1 MTASCG
7 ELRGRMLDLCLCAGQ
22 EGRPDPDPKLCIK
35 YRESGLLTAGQS
47 PSGVG
52 KTSVGA
58 KSGGC
63 GGCGQKRAIPPRKS
77 LLTRAVK
84 LAEATARHIA
94 DDSAPTPPDALGFR
108 ESQCLEC
115 PLNVDRECRGCG
127 CPLYPNLLNEG
138 KLRWRSEECPA
149 GKWARH
155 NDNRRPL
162 VNPTRNMIFHVFPL
176 KGAEWNW
183 HWHLE
188 QIVRVAP
195 YFNGRIAI
203 GVGTGHNLAP
213 VEEVQ
218 RRLEGV
224 PVTDWI
230 IRPNTKQLGE
240 TATFPDLLEC
250 VKTDDP
256 NAVTFRGHT
265 KGVTHSRTGIEQAWA
280 RLMWATCMDL
290 SSVDDALASHL
301 MAGPMKCHEPLVSTQ
316 KYRWFYA
323 GTFYWF
329 RNREIFQRDWRT
341 MEQTRWY
348 VEAWPGVLCTNAESA
363 CLCHDFT
370 DGSVLRE
377 AYWREHV
384 EADFELWKT
393 ARPNRRLDLE

>member
-1 MTASCG
+1 
-7 ELRGRMLDLCLCAGQ
+7 
-22 EGRPDPDPKLCIK
+22 
-35 YRESGLLTAGQS
+35 
-47 PSGVG
+47 
-52 KTSVGA
+52 
-58 KSGGC
+58 
-63 GGCGQKRAIPPRKS
+63 
-77 LLTRAVK
+77 
-84 LAEATARHIA
+84 
-94 DDSAPTPPDALGFR
+94 
-108 ESQCLEC
+108 
-115 PLNVDRECRGCG
+115 
-127 CPLYPNLLNEG
+127 
-138 KLRWRSEECPA
+138 
-149 GKWARH
+149 
-155 NDNRRPL
+155 
-162 VNPTRNMIFHVFPL
+162 MIFHVYPL
-176 KGAEWNW
+176 RGAEWNW
-183 HWHLE
+183 KWHLD

-203 GVGTGHNLAP
+203 GVGTGPNLAP
-213 VEEVQ
+213 VADVQ
-218 RRLEGV
+218 RHLEGV

-230 IRPNTKQLGE
+230 VRNNTRQLGE

-256 NAVTFRGHT
+256 NAITFRGHT

-290 SSVDDALASHL
+290 PSVEDALASHL
-301 MAGPMKCHEPLVSTQ
+301 MAGPMKCHEPLVSKQ

-348 VEAWPGVLCTNAESA
+348 VEAWPGVVCSNAESA

-377 AYWREHV
+377 EYWRSNV

-393 ARPNRRLDLE
+393 ARPNRRTDLE